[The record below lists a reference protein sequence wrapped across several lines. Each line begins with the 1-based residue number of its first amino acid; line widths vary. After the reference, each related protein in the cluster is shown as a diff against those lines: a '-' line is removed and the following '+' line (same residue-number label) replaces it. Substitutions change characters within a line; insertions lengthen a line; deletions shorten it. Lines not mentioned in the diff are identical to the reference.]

1 MTVSEILDDWDD
13 KSLGKKKT
21 SCKLC
26 KLLIVSFV
34 AEWAAMSSVI
44 VRV

>member
-21 SCKLC
+21 CC

-34 AEWAAMSSVI
+34 AECAGLSSVI